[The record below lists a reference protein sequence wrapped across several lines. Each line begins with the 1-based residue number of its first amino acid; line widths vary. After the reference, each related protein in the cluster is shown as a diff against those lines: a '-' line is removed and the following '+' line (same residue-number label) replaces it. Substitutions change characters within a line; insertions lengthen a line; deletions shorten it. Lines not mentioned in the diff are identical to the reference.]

1 MSAVCIRLD
10 KLSPR
15 GKYTAMDA
23 IDSMPALVRAF
34 TEEGTSAE
42 ALLREF
48 MRHVAK
54 VARPY
59 PDAYFAL
66 GQKSEDAVDDLGN
79 RAFSVCASVPKG
91 RFPFS
96 ERTPFGAYVEE
107 QFDGRTIRYHSFYAK
122 LAITR
127 EIMRDDYAFNLRR
140 DPVLRWRAELYS
152 DIGAVLKADCEAVP
166 QGRGVPPKWQRPSA
180 GMRMLRPP
188 EVVVAR
194 LRQFEVTDIETLVHA
209 ALDEGGPQTQ
219 SKLTH
224 MLEAVLGAP
233 STDEPEPG
241 YTEDHTADRMG
252 VREAVKTAWEDLEDG
267 DRWLMIALARGD
279 AYEDLIAAH
288 PQLNNKVAVS
298 RAVSRVGKH
307 FLERVIAAVGGEAA
321 PDATPRTLL
330 EPIMAMLAELY
341 PADFS

>member
-1 MSAVCIRLD
+1 
-10 KLSPR
+10 
-15 GKYTAMDA
+15 MDA
-23 IDSMPALVRAF
+23 IDTMPALVRAF
-34 TEEGTSAE
+34 TEEGASAE
-42 ALLREF
+42 VLLREF

-59 PDAYFAL
+59 PDAYFVL
-66 GQKSEDAVDDLGN
+66 GQKSDDAVDDLGN

-96 ERTPFGAYVEE
+96 DRPPFAAYVEE

-140 DPVLRWRAELYS
+140 DPVLRWRAELYA
-152 DIGAVLKADCEAVP
+152 DIGTVLKESCEAVP
-166 QGRGVPPKWQRPSA
+166 QGRGVPPKWQRAST
-180 GMRMLRPP
+180 GMRMIRPP
-188 EVVVAR
+188 EVVIAR
-194 LRQFEVTDIETLVHA
+194 LRQFEVEDVETLVHA
-209 ALDEGGPQTQ
+209 ALVEGGPQTQ

-224 MLEAVLGAP
+224 MLEAVIGAP
-233 STDEPEPG
+233 SIDEPEAG
-241 YTEDHTADRMG
+241 HTEDHTADRMG
-252 VREAVKTAWEDLEDG
+252 VREAVKDAWEALEDP
-267 DRWLMIALARGD
+267 DRWLVIALARGD
-279 AYEDLIAAH
+279 AYDDLIAAH

-298 RAVSRVGKH
+298 RAVSRVGTH
-307 FLERVIAAVGGEAA
+307 FLTRVIDAIGGEAT

>member
-1 MSAVCIRLD
+1 MAAICNRLD
-10 KLSPR
+10 KLSSQR
-15 GKYTAMDA
+15 KWTAMDA
-23 IDSMPALVRAF
+23 IDTMPALVRAF
-34 TEEGTSAE
+34 TEDGTSAE
-42 ALLREF
+42 TLLREF

-66 GQKSEDAVDDLGN
+66 GQKSDDAVDDLGN
-79 RAFSVCASVPKG
+79 RAFSVCASVAKG

-96 ERTPFGAYVEE
+96 DRAPFTAYVEE

-140 DPVLRWRAELYS
+140 DPVLRWRAELYA
-152 DIGAVLKADCEAVP
+152 DIGAVLKESCESIP
-166 QGRGVPPKWQRPSA
+166 QGRGVPPKWQRASA

-188 EVVVAR
+188 EVVIAR
-194 LRQFEVTDIETLVHA
+194 LRQLDVRDVESLVHA
-209 ALDEGGPQTQ
+209 ALAEGGPQTQ
-219 SKLTH
+219 SKLTN
-224 MLEAVLGAP
+224 MLESVLGAP
-233 STDEPEPG
+233 SIDEPEAG
-241 YTEDHTADRMG
+241 HAEDHTADRMG
-252 VREAVKTAWEDLEDG
+252 VREAVREAWEALDDP
-267 DRWLMIALARGD
+267 DRWLVIALARGD
-279 AYEDLIAAH
+279 AYDDLIAAH

-298 RAVSRVGKH
+298 RAVSRVGSH
-307 FLERVIAAVGGEAA
+307 FLTRVIDAIGGEAT
-321 PDATPRTLL
+321 PDATPRSLL

>member
-1 MSAVCIRLD
+1 
-10 KLSPR
+10 
-15 GKYTAMDA
+15 MDA
-23 IDSMPALVRAF
+23 IDTMPALVRAF

-42 ALLREF
+42 MLLREF

-59 PDAYFAL
+59 PDAYFVL
-66 GQKSEDAVDDLGN
+66 GQKSDDAVDDLGN

-96 ERTPFGAYVEE
+96 DRPPFAAYVEE

-140 DPVLRWRAELYS
+140 DPVLRWRAELYA
-152 DIGAVLKADCEAVP
+152 DIGTVLKESCEAVP
-166 QGRGVPPKWQRPSA
+166 QGRGVPPKWQRAST
-180 GMRMLRPP
+180 GVRMIRPP
-188 EVVVAR
+188 EIVIAR
-194 LRQFEVTDIETLVHA
+194 LRQFEVEDVETLVHA
-209 ALDEGGPQTQ
+209 ALVEGGPQTQ

-224 MLEAVLGAP
+224 MLEAVIGAP
-233 STDEPEPG
+233 SIDEPEAG
-241 YTEDHTADRMG
+241 HTEDHTADRMG
-252 VREAVKTAWEDLEDG
+252 VREAVKDAWEALEDP
-267 DRWLMIALARGD
+267 DRWLVIALARGD
-279 AYEDLIAAH
+279 AYDDLIAAH

-298 RAVSRVGKH
+298 RAVSRVGTH
-307 FLERVIAAVGGEAA
+307 FLTRVIDAIGGEAT